1 MVELDTK
8 SIIKAALG
16 EVKADIILKGGDIV
30 NVYTKEILKADV
42 AVTNG
47 KIVHVGL
54 RSEDFEKQETQII
67 DVSNHVVCPG
77 LIESHIHIESS
88 MLTLS
93 EFSKAVIPHGT
104 TTVVMD
110 PHELVNVTGV
120 KGLELLISEASYS
133 PIRFLI
139 ELPSC
144 VPSLSG
150 FETSGAILDSSN
162 IDELIKRKEI
172 FALAEMMN
180 YPGVIQG
187 FDDVISKIEVTKEAG
202 KLIEG
207 HAPLLKGKELQAYI
221 AAGISSDH
229 EATSASEALEK
240 LRLGMKLQIREGSF
254 AKDLTNIL
262 SNLDLNKIDSRNLL
276 IASDD
281 RTPVDLFEKGHLDYS
296 YKKLLDLGIDPI
308 EALQMMTINTATH
321 LGLQD
326 QIGGI
331 APGKNADIIV
341 VDNLINFYISHVISN
356 GELIYEN
363 GELKYSLK
371 SFEYPDFIFNTLNNL
386 ELPSYDDLVLKSN
399 KDKVE
404 VRVIGLQDNSLITEK
419 NQHLINVKEGV
430 LLPDIENDVLP
441 VFVINRHTKE
451 KKIGRGFVKG
461 LGIKN
466 AAIASTVAHDSHQ
479 LICTGTDYNLI
490 LTAVKELKESQGGQV
505 IVTPEKITLLKLDFA
520 GIMSSSSLNEVVEKH
535 KALHKALEEL
545 KPSISESFMAL
556 AFIALP
562 VIPHLKI
569 TDHGLIDVD
578 NFKIVKPILN
588 E

>member
-1 MVELDTK
+1 MVDLDTYE
-8 SIIKAALG
+8 IIKAAKG
-16 EVKADIILKGGDIV
+16 DIKADIILRGGDVV
-30 NVYTKEILKADV
+30 NVYTREIIKADIV
-42 AVTNG
+42 VTNG
-47 KIVHVGL
+47 RIVHVGL
-54 RSEDFEKQETQII
+54 KSEDFEKQETHII
-67 DVSNHVVCPG
+67 DVTNHVVCPG

-93 EFSKAVIPHGT
+93 EFTKAIIPHGT
-104 TTVVMD
+104 TTVVID
-110 PHELVNVTGV
+110 PHELVNVTGI

-150 FETSGAILDSSN
+150 FETSGAILDSGN
-162 IDELIKRKEI
+162 INELIKRKEI

-187 FDDVISKIEVTKEAG
+187 FDDVISKIDSTKEAG

-229 EATSASEALEK
+229 EATSAVEALEK
-240 LRLGMKLQIREGSF
+240 LRLGMKIQLREGSF

-262 SNLDLNKIDSRNLL
+262 SEIDLNKIDTRNLL

-281 RTPVDLFEKGHLDYS
+281 RTPVDLLEKGHLDYS
-296 YKKLLDLGIDPI
+296 YKKLLDLGIDSI

-331 APGKNADIIV
+331 APGKNADLIV
-341 VDNLINFYISHVISN
+341 VDNLNDFTISHVISK

-363 GELKYSLK
+363 RELKYSLK
-371 SFEYPDFIFNTLNNL
+371 SFEYPDFIFNTLKNL

-399 KDKVE
+399 NDEVE
-404 VRVIGLQDNSLITEK
+404 VRVIGLQENSLITK
-419 NQHLINVKEGV
+419 KIQHMIKVKDGV
-430 LLPDIENDVLP
+430 LLPDVKNDVLP

-451 KKIGRGFVKG
+451 KKIGKGFVKG
-461 LGIKN
+461 LGLKN
-466 AAIASTVAHDSHQ
+466 AVIASTVAHDSHQ

-490 LTAVKELKESQGGQV
+490 LTAIKELKESQGGQV
-505 IVTPEKITLLKLDFA
+505 IVTPVKKTLLQLDFA
-520 GIMSSSSLNEVVEKH
+520 GIMSSRSLKDVVEKH
-535 KALHKALEEL
+535 KALHESLEEL
-545 KPSISESFMAL
+545 KPSISETFMAL

-578 NFKIVKPILN
+578 NFQIVNPIIS